1 MSIGNVLVN
10 IRFNRKFEWFI
21 IFVIVVTAL
30 LAGAKT
36 FTFTQQFEE
45 FFVAL
50 DLIVTV
56 IFCVELLL
64 RYYADKD
71 KGFLNFFKDPWNF
84 FDSLIVFM
92 SLMPLANSDL
102 ILVARTLRVFRVL
115 WLISLIP
122 ELRILLNSFFHV
134 LPKVGYLS
142 LLMFIIFYIYA
153 TIGSTLFSDINPDF
167 WGDVSIT
174 MLTLFQIMTLEGW
187 SEIMYEVMGT
197 YPLSWVYFI
206 SFIFV
211 TAFAFLNMFIGVVV
225 NVIEEETNLSKT
237 PSSISPE
244 DTAELQRQKMLEGIE
259 VLRNEISNMKKDN
272 PPGKQK

>member
-1 MSIGNVLVN
+1 MSIGTVLVN
-10 IRFNRKFEWFI
+10 IRYDPKFEWFI

-56 IFCVELLL
+56 IFCAELLL

-71 KGFLNFFKDPWNF
+71 KGFINFFKDPWNL

-92 SLMPLANSDL
+92 SLLPLANSDL
-102 ILVARTLRVFRVL
+102 VLVARTMRVFRVMR
-115 WLISLIP
+115 LISFIP

-187 SEIMYEVMGT
+187 TEIMYEVMDT
-197 YPLSWVYFI
+197 YPLSWIYFI
-206 SFIFV
+206 SFIFF

-225 NVIEEETNLSKT
+225 KAIEEETNLSKT
-237 PSSISPE
+237 PSSISSE

-259 VLRNEISNMKKDN
+259 VLRKEISNIKKGN
-272 PPGKQK
+272 PLEK

>member
-1 MSIGNVLVN
+1 LSIGTALVN
-10 IRFNRKFEWFI
+10 LRFNRKFEWFI

-36 FTFTQQFEE
+36 FTFTQRFEE
-45 FFVAL
+45 FFIVL

-56 IFCVELLL
+56 IFCAEILL
-64 RYYADKD
+64 RYYAEKD
-71 KGFLNFFKDPWNF
+71 KGFLKFLKDPWNF

-102 ILVARTLRVFRVL
+102 VLVARTLRVFRVMR
-115 WLISLIP
+115 LISLIP
-122 ELRILLNSFFHV
+122 ELRMLLNSFFHV

-153 TIGSTLFSDINPDF
+153 TIGSTLYQEINPDF
-167 WGDVSIT
+167 WGDVTIS

-187 SEIMYEVMGT
+187 TIIMYEVMEV
-197 YPLSWVYFI
+197 YPLSWTYFI
-206 SFIFV
+206 SFIFF

-225 NVIEEETNLSKT
+225 TVIEEETNLSKKA
-237 PSSISPE
+237 SSVSSDDPA
-244 DTAELQRQKMLEGIE
+244 DLQRKKMLEGIE
-259 VLRNEISNMKKDN
+259 ILRNEISNMKQDN
-272 PPGKQK
+272 PAAK